1 MFYERNSECPADS
14 CAPVDSVVQFNSPL
28 IRVRMMNAAL
38 RLAELHINMIYE
50 QHSTHLET
58 CAYIVV
64 ITFLR
69 AHVVDKLTST
79 VHDIV

>member
-1 MFYERNSECPADS
+1 MIEVLN
-14 CAPVDSVVQFNSPL
+14 VQQIVLQHLILLCILKSFNLLP
-28 IRVRMMNAAL
+28 VRMINEAL
-38 RLAELHINMIYE
+38 RLVEFHINMIYD

-64 ITFLR
+64 ITFLH

>member
-1 MFYERNSECPADS
+1 
-14 CAPVDSVVQFNSPL
+14 
-28 IRVRMMNAAL
+28 MMSAAL
-38 RLAELHINMIYE
+38 RLAELHINMIYD

-58 CAYIVV
+58 GAYIVV
-64 ITFLR
+64 ITFLH